1 MEHSRHEST
10 ICAIFG
16 TAAAAWCVL
25 EDINWFYSL
34 CRNIPENSQSRS
46 STNTHHDRVRRF
58 AEEQIDGSMSFGNSG
73 VPHKPLD
80 DFANSRALKYII
92 SPNKDD

>member
-1 MEHSRHEST
+1 MFPRMHNHVVRQHT
-10 ICAIFG
+10 
-16 TAAAAWCVL
+16 
-25 EDINWFYSL
+25 
-34 CRNIPENSQSRS
+34 S
-46 STNTHHDRVRRF
+46 SWHRVRRF

-73 VPHKPLD
+73 VLHKPLD